1 MYLARGSHISA
12 MKAFMKAV
20 QVHTDKTDI
29 NKSYSDLIVL
39 AKPSV
44 TILPISVSIYMTLIL
59 LYYFK

>member
-20 QVHTDKTDI
+20 QVHTDI